1 MTHATEHN
9 PMWRPLT
16 GSAVFV
22 LIWLVVALAS
32 PTTTFHLA
40 PAIVAIW
47 PALTGDGR
55 RKVFYSA
62 TGFLVAASAT
72 VLLSATGML
81 QGPTLLPWGGP
92 AVESVFAAGVGA
104 SVGVL
109 ISSGKVRERAITFEG
124 S

>member
-1 MTHATEHN
+1 
-9 PMWRPLT
+9 MWRPLT